1 MVNCFS
7 NFDLFSEVVT
17 SANTIQRI
25 NILLTWATYLDWVE
39 SNHFSYLWK
48 PLNFEFVGD
57 FRHFPRQFYPTKTKR
72 YLKSDENY
80 LDYNFSTDFKNLI
93 SFEVA
98 TSLKKE
104 QIFFRKAVKTKFL
117 TPFGNFAQRPCQ
129 RQITVELNTIQISP
143 YDLLPFHPS
152 IHS

>member
-1 MVNCFS
+1 MTYFQRLLLLQIRSRCSLFLAHKHLVNVS
-7 NFDLFSEVVT
+7 NIFGLSGIK
-17 SANTIQRI
+17 S
-25 NILLTWATYLDWVE
+25 
-39 SNHFSYLWK
+39 FSYLWK

-80 LDYNFSTDFKNLI
+80 LDYNFNADFKNLI